1 MRQLVIA
8 AKIQYSV
15 EGVITTLGVSSV
27 PYFADASGLLNRTWY
42 PILDRSVRVSVD
54 VSLPWGG
61 GSPSQSIGDILL
73 INGGDGE
80 YQRVLD
86 MLISA
91 QLAGLVTEVRRG
103 YTDQAWDDLPD
114 IVFISRNDGRRFDGE
129 QLVIPQR
136 PLRDLDQPINNEV
149 FDEGTPNQRLVNQ
162 TVPNVL
168 GEVFQIE
175 PLIEDPP
182 NQRYF
187 SAGNLAAT
195 RQAQTGG
202 NVTDNWAETDT
213 GHQMTAGSNLVITA
227 HIAGPQKPDAAL
239 SEVIGP
245 DGGFPSFTNGVPD
258 GWTTEE
264 NPPDS
269 DISPNATAGADV
281 VATTPVADA
290 STDNVPTVASA
301 PPPGAGSSLL
311 GLLADDTVVPLS
323 DIDQWPAL
331 IDADDGERIRWT
343 LGGANKTGQRLTLT
357 GFGASI
363 ADVPVGVEVKIRAD
377 HDGAGIDFEEIRIQA
392 PGGTLSENKAG
403 DASLTTT
410 KTQHVFGSST
420 DTWGLLL
427 GAETF
432 GEGFG
437 VRLNFRTAPTGAFPR
452 EAKVYE
458 VIVTIHTGSGAQSVR
473 LYKSVLSS
481 GGRYRITINH
491 DNAGNEISARWFGVQ
506 SVGDPIPWV
515 QTVAGGV
522 LSQDL
527 SDSARDP
534 FSTFWQRLSDQGTA
548 SHEFVADGPVFG
560 LEFFKLPGQTGQQ
573 TILQVEVEELDVAL
587 NSYTDLVPYMA
598 DRIGLVDAVDQASIN
613 AHDAAVGSPALG
625 WYLNSNE
632 SMAEVMDLFA
642 RSLSGVWWNDRDGQI
657 RSVLWTLDPDAT
669 PDVTISNITVDGK
682 PQRIRID
689 GNITLESDPAER
701 ATERAVGARNWRPLR
716 VSETAGITE
725 EFSEQERAN
734 VIEDWR
740 VRRRANFDN
749 LNPWPAATPV
759 LSLTSISPTTGDPA
773 GGTSVTITGEN
784 FDPGASAT
792 VTFDGV
798 SATNIVVVSA
808 TEITCTTPAGTVGTV
823 DVLVTQGSESDTLA
837 GAFEYTATSSAWTPA
852 DITTALWL
860 DADDPGTI
868 TLDSS
873 DDVIQWDDK
882 SGNARHHTPL
892 SDPVPFDAA
901 APGVVFDGNGNPL
914 SSADWSVSLT
924 SQAVFVVYE
933 WTTGTA
939 RFARSFTQTS
949 GGANDHLASDV
960 FIPNTRDDGAS
971 SFGSQS
977 TSSVVVAT
985 RSVAQDTRIIWGTVH
1000 NGTQI
1005 SNRVN
1010 GGAEATS
1017 SDTMTRSFDQSL
1029 VGGALPQQALAHLAG
1044 PVHEVIVLNN
1054 QSVAESLRQKI
1065 EGYLAHKW
1073 GLEASLPADH
1083 PHKSSP
1089 P

>member
-187 SAGNLAAT
+187 SARNLAAT
-195 RQAQTGG
+195 RQVQTGG
-202 NVTDNWAETDT
+202 SVTDNWAETDT
-213 GHQMTAGSNLVITA
+213 GHQMTAGVNLVITA

-245 DGGFPSFTNGVPD
+245 DGGFPLFTNGVPD

-331 IDADDGERIRWT
+331 IDADDGERVRWT
-343 LGGANKTGQRLTLT
+343 LGGASKTGQRLTLT

-377 HDGAGIDFEEIRIQA
+377 HDGAGIDFEEVRIQA

-437 VRLNFRTAPTGAFPR
+437 VRLNFRTASSGSFPR
-452 EAKVYE
+452 EAQVYE

-522 LSQDL
+522 LSQDFP
-527 SDSARDP
+527 DSARDP
-534 FSTFWQRLSDQGTA
+534 FSTFWQRLSGQGTA

-560 LEFFKLPGQTGQQ
+560 LEFFKLPDQTGQQ
-573 TILQVEVEELDVAL
+573 TILQVAVEELDVAL

-598 DRIGLVDAVDQASIN
+598 DRIGLEGAVDQASID

-625 WYLNSNE
+625 WYLTSNE

-642 RSLSGVWWNDRDGQI
+642 RSLSGVWWNDRDGKI
-657 RSVLWTLDPDAT
+657 RSALWTLDPDAT
-669 PDVTISNITVDGK
+669 ADVTISNITVDGK

-689 GNITLESDPAER
+689 GNITLESDPAPN

-749 LNPWPAATPV
+749 LNPWAPDT
-759 LSLTSISPTTGDPA
+759 LSLTSISPTSGDEA
-773 GGTSVTITGEN
+773 GGTPFTATVENLDPGAAFDLTFGGVSGTNLVAVDSTTITGE
-784 FDPGASAT
+784 
-792 VTFDGV
+792 
-798 SATNIVVVSA
+798 
-808 TEITCTTPAGTVGTV
+808 TPAGTGTV
-823 DVLVTQGSESDTLA
+823 DVVVTQGSESDTLA
-837 GAFEYTATSSAWTPA
+837 GAFEYVVPLPVTSGLIARWEVGSLSGFS
-852 DITTALWL
+852 DGDSITSISDSSGSGN
-860 DADDPGTI
+860 DADNT
-868 TLDSS
+868 
-873 DDVIQWDDK
+873 
-882 SGNARHHTPL
+882 
-892 SDPVPFDAA
+892 DATYFA
-901 APGVVFDGNGNPL
+901 
-914 SSADWSVSLT
+914 SA
-924 SQAVFVVYE
+924 
-933 WTTGTA
+933 
-939 RFARSFTQTS
+939 
-949 GGANDHLASDV
+949 
-960 FIPNTRDDGAS
+960 
-971 SFGSQS
+971 
-977 TSSVVVAT
+977 
-985 RSVAQDTRIIWGTVH
+985 
-1000 NGTQI
+1000 
-1005 SNRVN
+1005 VN
-1010 GGAEATS
+1010 GGPAIRIGDANGKFIGVSAGISISGAVSEVLIWRPLGWHGNNPGGWRSDSNSRGDEFFIYQGS
-1017 SDTMTRSFDQSL
+1017 S
-1029 VGGALPQQALAHLAG
+1029 GLPWIRWNNVEILKPGSGHTTPLDSDVVTVYQANDSG
-1044 PVHEVIVLNN
+1044 
-1054 QSVAESLRQKI
+1054 VAEFWEGGILR
-1065 EGYLAHKW
+1065 HS
-1073 GLEASLPADH
+1073 ASHASTAGAFSIFNFGWQSGSDERVDCYIVERLIYNRTLTGQEISDITSWANDRYF
-1083 PHKSSP
+1083 S
-1089 P
+1089 